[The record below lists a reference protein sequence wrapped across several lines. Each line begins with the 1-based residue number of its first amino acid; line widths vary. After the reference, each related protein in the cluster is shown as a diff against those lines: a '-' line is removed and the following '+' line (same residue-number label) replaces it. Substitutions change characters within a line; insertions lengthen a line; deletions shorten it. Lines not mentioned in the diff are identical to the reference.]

1 MKYKW
6 LTNILSYN
14 ISMNN
19 NLTPSIII
27 KNKNNVWRNDN
38 LVKDCT
44 FCQKT
49 FTFFVRK
56 HHCRYCGNIFCHECS
71 NKYIVIPN
79 FLLDKPEAEDYWN
92 LSYYVS
98 SLKGNEERVCNEC
111 YILINNKIAIRDKI
125 VEIITNP
132 ITIFQIGQLSDTNEE
147 IKCHYYDQIRNIQ
160 YYLPNHIYSDIDKKI
175 LDINSKFFS
184 KHSKY
189 LVNYIKSINWSI
201 LTVEETH
208 EKTKHILSILNSEKK
223 YSCESL
229 FCTRTCS
236 IDLSCDDCVNILY
249 SSFIILPNEL
259 IKYLMEI
266 ILITPERVI
275 LCHLQFFVSIIKKN
289 TLNILLTNYIHK
301 LLSTSEKIIYQTF
314 WFLSNEKQIANV
326 NEKANIDKFIRL
338 YNNEL
343 IIKMSNL
350 YIFFKGLINSL
361 DNPQIYL
368 INNFNK
374 FKPICLPYDPSI
386 ILTEIDYA
394 NIQIKE
400 SHSKPTIIPF
410 KTETRTI
417 YLLFKRENVMN
428 DILVLNLMTLTDI
441 ILHETLQ
448 INFGIV
454 IYPIIPL
461 TYNSGMIEIID
472 NAETVYN
479 ISKQHKTILQHIIEK
494 NEQKVVSDILNNYM
508 LSLVSYTL
516 HSYFLG
522 LGDRHLQNI
531 MVTNDG
537 SIFHIDF
544 GFILGKD
551 AYPLSSNN
559 IRLNSGMLDVLG
571 GTDTLRAKKYLEL
584 CSQGMIIIRK
594 YFNLFF
600 ILLNQHINLDEKYIE
615 KFILSRFQPKQTD
628 DVIVKELLE
637 LINQSHNAYSETIR
651 DFLHYHRQE
660 KTVQTSLS
668 NIISST
674 YNYVRS
680 LKD

>member
-1 MKYKW
+1 
-6 LTNILSYN
+6 
-14 ISMNN
+14 MNN
-19 NLTPSIII
+19 NLTPSIIV
-27 KNKNNVWRNDN
+27 KNKNNVWQNDN
-38 LVKDCT
+38 LVRNCT

-49 FTFFVRK
+49 FTFFLRK
-56 HHCRYCGNIFCHECS
+56 HHCRCCGNIFCHDCS

-79 FLLDKPEAEDYWN
+79 FLIDKPNAEDYWN

-98 SLKGNEERVCNEC
+98 ALKGTEERVCNDC
-111 YILINNKIAIRDKI
+111 YIFITNKIAIRDKI

-132 ITIFQIGQLSDTNEE
+132 ITIFQIAELSNTNEE
-147 IKCHYYDQIRNIQ
+147 IKYHYYDQIRNIQ
-160 YYLPNHIYSDIDKKI
+160 YYLPNHVYSDIDRKI
-175 LDINSKFFS
+175 LDNNSMFFS

-189 LVNYIKSINWSI
+189 LVNYIKSITWTL
-201 LTVEETH
+201 LTAEEIQQ
-208 EKTKHILSILNSEKK
+208 KTKYLLSILNAEKK

-236 IDLSCDDCVNILY
+236 IELYCDDCVNILY
-249 SSFIILPNEL
+249 SSFMFLPNEI
-259 IKYLMEI
+259 IKYLMDI
-266 ILITPERVI
+266 ILITPEKVI

-289 TLNILLTNYIHK
+289 TVNMLLTNYIHK
-301 LLSTSEKIIYQTF
+301 LLSTSDKIIYQTF
-314 WFLSNEKQIANV
+314 WFLNNEKHIADAT
-326 NEKANIDKFIRL
+326 ERSNIDRFIRM
-338 YNNEL
+338 YDNNL
-343 IIKMSNL
+343 LVKMNNI
-350 YIFFKGLINSL
+350 YVFFSGLINSL
-361 DNPQIYL
+361 ENPQIYL

-374 FKPICLPYDPSI
+374 FKPLCLPYDPSI
-386 ILTEIDYA
+386 MLIDIDYT

-410 KTETRTI
+410 KTNTKTI
-417 YLLFKRENVMN
+417 YLLFKKENVMN
-428 DILVLNLMTLTDI
+428 DILVLNLMTLTDT

-448 INFGIV
+448 INFGTV

-472 NAETVYN
+472 NAETLYN
-479 ISKQHKTILQHIIEK
+479 INKQNKTILQYIIGK
-494 NEQKVVSDILNNYM
+494 NEQKTVSDILNNYM

-531 MVTNDG
+531 MITSTG

-559 IRLNSGMLDVLG
+559 IRLNAGMLDVLG
-571 GTDTLRAKKYLEL
+571 GTDSVRAKRYLEL

-594 YFNLFF
+594 YFNIFF
-600 ILLNQHINLDEKYIE
+600 ILLNQHVNLDEKHVE
-615 KFILSRFQPKQTD
+615 KFIISRFQPKQTD
-628 DVIVKELLE
+628 DAIVKELLE
-637 LINQSHNAYSETIR
+637 LINQSHNAYSETVR

-660 KTVQTSLS
+660 KTVQTNLS
-668 NIISST
+668 KIIEST
-674 YNYVRS
+674 YNYVKS
-680 LKD
+680 FKE